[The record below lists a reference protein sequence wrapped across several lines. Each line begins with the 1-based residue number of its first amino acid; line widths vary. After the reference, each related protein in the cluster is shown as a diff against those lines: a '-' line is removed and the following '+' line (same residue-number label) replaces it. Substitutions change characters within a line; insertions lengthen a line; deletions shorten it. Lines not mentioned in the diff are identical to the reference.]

1 MYKERN
7 MFLSLKSRRNKME
20 SEPVQYEVGDRVK
33 ILSTPQNREAQK
45 QGKLKELELDKEYVV
60 ASSFRVWKKWVVSV
74 ELGDDQYSMFVNG
87 KYFIKK

>member
-1 MYKERN
+1 
-7 MFLSLKSRRNKME
+7 ME

-33 ILSTPQNREAQK
+33 ILPTPQNREAQK

-74 ELGDDQYSMFVNG
+74 ELEDGRDSMYVNG
-87 KYFIKK
+87 KFFVKK